1 MHQHF
6 NSRPHGGRHFL
17 IYLLRL
23 LYHFNSR
30 PHGGRQNIVDV
41 SKNIRVIS
49 THALTEGDYFPAI
62 LYFLRGISTHALTE
76 GDSLQLE
83 SSALPEYFNSRPHG
97 GRQESLPLIPKFCYI
112 STHALTEGDPFPA
125 YLWIKTPA
133 FQLTPSRR
141 ATYECQ
147 LIIPKGTDF
156 NSRPHGG
163 RQIPGCCRK
172 LFLNISTHALTE
184 GDPASIQVI
193 IAQGYFN
200 SRPHGGRRLL
210 TH

>member
-30 PHGGRQNIVDV
+30 PHGGR
-41 SKNIRVIS
+41 
-49 THALTEGDYFPAI
+49 HALTRRLNFSLVFQLTPSRRATKHCGRFKEYPRHFNSRPHGGRLFPGNSV
-62 LYFLRGISTHALTE
+62 L
-76 GDSLQLE
+76 
-83 SSALPEYFNSRPHG
+83 SSRDFNSRPHG